1 MLVTKR
7 SSSSSGH
14 QLGNCIE
21 VIVASGKP
29 MAVFFGG
36 FNLVGS
42 RAGLKRYYKLISA
55 LDFWSRN
62 GSAVK
67 AAIVGSAAIMK
78 YGLFSFSLFL
88 QQRKKKEL
96 YCHYSFLYIFFF
108 LKKKMHFITHLP
120 IQTIAPQKISIK
132 HISYGRLN
140 FYIIEIPHLAIFRPS
155 SLFHENYNFLALL
168 MKIFLRFR

>member
-1 MLVTKR
+1 M
-7 SSSSSGH
+7 
-14 QLGNCIE
+14 
-21 VIVASGKP
+21 ASGKP

-88 QQRKKKEL
+88 QQRKKKNFIATIL
-96 YCHYSFLYIFFF
+96 SFTFFF
-108 LKKKMHFITHLP
+108 
-120 IQTIAPQKISIK
+120 
-132 HISYGRLN
+132 
-140 FYIIEIPHLAIFRPS
+140 
-155 SLFHENYNFLALL
+155 
-168 MKIFLRFR
+168 

>member
-1 MLVTKR
+1 M
-7 SSSSSGH
+7 
-14 QLGNCIE
+14 
-21 VIVASGKP
+21 ASGKP

-42 RAGLKRYYKLISA
+42 RAGEKRYYKLISA

-62 GSAVK
+62 GSRAAVK

-88 QQRKKKEL
+88 QQRKKSL
-96 YCHYSFLYIFFF
+96 LPLFFPLHFF

-120 IQTIAPQKISIK
+120 IQTIAP
-132 HISYGRLN
+132 
-140 FYIIEIPHLAIFRPS
+140 
-155 SLFHENYNFLALL
+155 
-168 MKIFLRFR
+168 

>member
-1 MLVTKR
+1 M
-7 SSSSSGH
+7 
-14 QLGNCIE
+14 
-21 VIVASGKP
+21 ASGKP

-88 QQRKKKEL
+88 QQRKKRTL
-96 YCHYSFLYIFFF
+96 LPLFFPLHFF
-108 LKKKMHFITHLP
+108 LKKKKKCTL
-120 IQTIAPQKISIK
+120 
-132 HISYGRLN
+132 
-140 FYIIEIPHLAIFRPS
+140 
-155 SLFHENYNFLALL
+155 
-168 MKIFLRFR
+168 

>member
-1 MLVTKR
+1 M
-7 SSSSSGH
+7 
-14 QLGNCIE
+14 
-21 VIVASGKP
+21 ASGKP

-62 GSAVK
+62 GSRAAVK

-88 QQRKKKEL
+88 LQRKKKL
-96 YCHYSFLYIFFF
+96 YCHYSFLYIFFE
-108 LKKKMHFITHLP
+108 KKMHFITHLP
-120 IQTIAPQKISIK
+120 IQTIAP
-132 HISYGRLN
+132 
-140 FYIIEIPHLAIFRPS
+140 
-155 SLFHENYNFLALL
+155 
-168 MKIFLRFR
+168 

>member
-1 MLVTKR
+1 M
-7 SSSSSGH
+7 
-14 QLGNCIE
+14 
-21 VIVASGKP
+21 ASGKP

-96 YCHYSFLYIFFF
+96 YCHYSFLYIFFE
-108 LKKKMHFITHLP
+108 KKNALYNPFANTNNCTVGNLYKAYFMAGLTFISSKSPIWPYLGLLP
-120 IQTIAPQKISIK
+120 C
-132 HISYGRLN
+132 
-140 FYIIEIPHLAIFRPS
+140 
-155 SLFHENYNFLALL
+155 FHGNYNFLAAL
-168 MKIFLRFR
+168 M

>member
-1 MLVTKR
+1 M
-7 SSSSSGH
+7 
-14 QLGNCIE
+14 
-21 VIVASGKP
+21 ASGKP

-88 QQRKKKEL
+88 LHRKKTL
-96 YCHYSFLYIFFF
+96 LPLFFPLHFFF
-108 LKKKMHFITHLP
+108 
-120 IQTIAPQKISIK
+120 
-132 HISYGRLN
+132 
-140 FYIIEIPHLAIFRPS
+140 
-155 SLFHENYNFLALL
+155 
-168 MKIFLRFR
+168 

>member
-1 MLVTKR
+1 M
-7 SSSSSGH
+7 
-14 QLGNCIE
+14 
-21 VIVASGKP
+21 ASGKP

-78 YGLFSFSLFL
+78 YGLFSFFPYFFNKE
-88 QQRKKKEL
+88 KKKNFIATIL
-96 YCHYSFLYIFFF
+96 SFTFF
-108 LKKKMHFITHLP
+108 LKKKKKMHFITHLP
-120 IQTIAPQKISIK
+120 IQTIAP
-132 HISYGRLN
+132 
-140 FYIIEIPHLAIFRPS
+140 
-155 SLFHENYNFLALL
+155 
-168 MKIFLRFR
+168 

>member
-1 MLVTKR
+1 M
-7 SSSSSGH
+7 
-14 QLGNCIE
+14 
-21 VIVASGKP
+21 ASGKP

-42 RAGLKRYYKLISA
+42 RVELEELGKRYYKLISA

-88 QQRKKKEL
+88 QQRKKKRTL
-96 YCHYSFLYIFFF
+96 LPLFFPLHFFF
-108 LKKKMHFITHLP
+108 LKKKCTL
-120 IQTIAPQKISIK
+120 
-132 HISYGRLN
+132 
-140 FYIIEIPHLAIFRPS
+140 
-155 SLFHENYNFLALL
+155 
-168 MKIFLRFR
+168 

>member
-1 MLVTKR
+1 M
-7 SSSSSGH
+7 
-14 QLGNCIE
+14 
-21 VIVASGKP
+21 ASGKP

-88 QQRKKKEL
+88 QQRKKNFIATIL
-96 YCHYSFLYIFFF
+96 SFTFFF
-108 LKKKMHFITHLP
+108 F
-120 IQTIAPQKISIK
+120 
-132 HISYGRLN
+132 
-140 FYIIEIPHLAIFRPS
+140 
-155 SLFHENYNFLALL
+155 
-168 MKIFLRFR
+168 